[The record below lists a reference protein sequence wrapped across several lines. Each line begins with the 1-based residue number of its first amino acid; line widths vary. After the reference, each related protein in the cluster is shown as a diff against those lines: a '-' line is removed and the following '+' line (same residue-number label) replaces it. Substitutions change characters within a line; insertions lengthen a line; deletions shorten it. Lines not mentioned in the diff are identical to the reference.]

1 MKYTFCPE
9 ELYFQTV
16 IMNSKYA
23 KNVSNNNLRYIDWNP
38 SRVGKDSTSPAI
50 LDLNDLEKIKN
61 SNMLFARK
69 FDTPNSDELKLA
81 LQRT

>member
-1 MKYTFCPE
+1 M
-9 ELYFQTV
+9 
-16 IMNSKYA
+16 
-23 KNVSNNNLRYIDWNP
+23 
-38 SRVGKDSTSPAI
+38 
-50 LDLNDLEKIKN
+50 KIKN